1 MQPVLSIKI
10 SIFVQE
16 ICLEI
21 RAKLMWP
28 YSRPYHQILCRPYS
42 IKCTVLCIKCSPYL
56 RWLPRFSCQQEIT
69 SSAVWKSNPPSASRP
84 PLSQLF
90 SSPENEKWSALLPP
104 SCFLF
109 TLSEF
114 LNPMVE
120 KESNQRMR
128 LNESENHFY
137 LFLINK
143 ITHPLKFI
151 KKWLYSH
158 KVSLSDN

>member
-1 MQPVLSIKI
+1 MQPVLFIKI

-21 RAKLMWP
+21 RAELMWP

-42 IKCTVLCIKCSPYL
+42 IKCSVLCIKCSPYL
-56 RWLPRFSCQQEIT
+56 LMAASIFVPTGNHFQRCLKTKPSFSKST
-69 SSAVWKSNPPSASRP
+69 SSLSA
-84 PLSQLF
+84 LLF
-90 SSPENEKWSALLPP
+90 SWKWKVNALLPP

-120 KESNQRMR
+120 KEPNQWMR
-128 LNESENHFY
+128 LIESENHFY
-137 LFLINK
+137 LFPINK

-151 KKWLYSH
+151 KKWLYCY
-158 KVSLSDN
+158 KVSLSDF